1 MEVNLLQYGALG
13 AFTFVVL
20 LFLRDIAA
28 ERRDRRR
35 ERDGFIR
42 LVGNHIEH
50 DRQAKEQ
57 LSRAITD
64 LTHCLSNRPCLL
76 DNGRKVAQ

>member
-20 LFLRDIAA
+20 LFLRDVAA

-35 ERDGFIR
+35 ERDGFIS
-42 LVGNHIEH
+42 LVTNHIEH

-57 LSRAITD
+57 LSRAIAE
-64 LTHCLSNRPCLL
+64 LTHCLRDRPCLL
-76 DNGRKVAQ
+76 EDERKIAL